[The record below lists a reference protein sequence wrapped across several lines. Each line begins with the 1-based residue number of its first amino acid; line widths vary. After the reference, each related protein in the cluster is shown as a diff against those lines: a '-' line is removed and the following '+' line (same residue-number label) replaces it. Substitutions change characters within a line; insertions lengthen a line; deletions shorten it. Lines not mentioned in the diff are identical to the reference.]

1 MYSSF
6 LRSDLSTQAAPAA
19 LLESPEDSAN
29 TRRTMKS
36 EQDLSFPGP
45 PPSICV
51 STGPRCRRQTVG
63 CHAKVSEESTR
74 PSLLCRL
81 FSNGSSA
88 RPDFFWSFRSTQL
101 ASLICFCLFG
111 NLFVCV
117 RGCFCVHVRMWVSLS
132 LFGILFVFM
141 SICANAYTLTHV
153 KLTDAKR
160 KYRRVDGGGQGKQLV
175 CLWSL

>member
-88 RPDFFWSFRSTQL
+88 RPDFFWSFRSSQL

-117 RGCFCVHVRMWVSLS
+117 RGCFRLYVRMWFSFSLS
-132 LFGILFVFM
+132 LSSLW
-141 SICANAYTLTHV
+141 
-153 KLTDAKR
+153 
-160 KYRRVDGGGQGKQLV
+160 RVM
-175 CLWSL
+175 CL